1 MEEVNSKYK
10 VLFVCLGNIC
20 RSPAAHG
27 IFEHVVREKGME
39 DKIEVDSA
47 GTYSGHRGEL
57 PDRRMRNAAMYR
69 GYALTHRSRPVSSL
83 DFLDFDM
90 IIAMDDQN
98 YEDLMHLAPSVEAT
112 HKIRRMAEFFTTH
125 KISYVPDP
133 YYMGAEGFQ
142 LVLDLLEEE
151 HVNLGVVVDVQE
163 VYATT
168 HKLCDSVDTVI
179 CTLADICQDT
189 LVRHCVELL
198 VVDVAYT
205 SLQRAHS
212 LQKTLLEGATY

>member
-1 MEEVNSKYK
+1 MAGITPSLTSSSRSAEVVRTSIEKLYLSLQRLTENTIEDIVNRSVNHKNMNNHNDLNINNKYK

-27 IFEHVVREKGME
+27 IFEHIVREKGMSGRI
-39 DKIEVDSA
+39 DVDSA

-112 HKIRRMAEFFTTH
+112 HKIRRMAEFFTKH

-142 LVLDLLEEE
+142 LVLDLLEEGCL
-151 HVNLGVVVDVQE
+151 NLFNE
-163 VYATT
+163 IIKAE
-168 HKLCDSVDTVI
+168 SF
-179 CTLADICQDT
+179 
-189 LVRHCVELL
+189 
-198 VVDVAYT
+198 
-205 SLQRAHS
+205 
-212 LQKTLLEGATY
+212 